1 MKCLILKVFALCVIG
16 NFLFAG
22 TVHVVKKDETL
33 YSISR
38 MYGTTVELIKK
49 ENSLSGNNLKV
60 GQQIKI
66 PDSPSDKTSVA
77 SASSKSSLGTDG
89 ADGTYTVKKG
99 DTWYAIARNH
109 SLSVA
114 ELLSLNGAT
123 EKTALKIGQK
133 VTVKKP
139 VSVVSPSAAAPA
151 EKAAASK
158 TRGADE
164 NGTYIVQKGDS
175 LLSIAKDFGLT
186 YSEIMAMNNL
196 TEKTS
201 SLKVGQKLTVA
212 AKTPALGDNDP
223 RTYSS
228 KKGDTS
234 LVWPVHTTD
243 VTYVSGKVS
252 GVNLSAKSDE
262 AVTAIMDGTVL
273 FSGSYRGFGNVV
285 FIQSKTGHIYAYT
298 GLGTISAEKG
308 QYVQTGKK
316 IGTAGLDTYSKQPQI
331 SLMVFQNGN
340 PIDPA
345 KAPRG

>member
-1 MKCLILKVFALCVIG
+1 MKCHFFKVLIFFFFSGVI
-16 NFLFAG
+16 FSE
-22 TVHVVKKDETL
+22 TVHTVKKDETL

-38 MYGTTVELIKK
+38 MYGTSVDMIKK
-49 ENSLSGNNLKV
+49 ANSLSGNNLKT
-60 GQQIKI
+60 GQVLKI
-66 PDSPSDKTSVA
+66 PDTPSETALSVSVA
-77 SASSKSSLGTDG
+77 AS
-89 ADGTYTVKKG
+89 DGTYTVKKG
-99 DTWYAIARNH
+99 DTWYAIARSN
-109 SLSVA
+109 SISVS
-114 ELLSLNGAT
+114 ELLSLNNAT

-133 VTVKKP
+133 VKVK
-139 VSVVSPSAAAPA
+139 SPSGTVPS
-151 EKAAASK
+151 SK
-158 TRGADE
+158 TSSSAPSPTVRGADSD
-164 NGTYIVQKGDS
+164 GVYVVQKGDS
-175 LLSIAKDFGLT
+175 LLSIARDFGLT

-201 SLKVGQKLTVA
+201 SLKIGQKLKVA
-212 AKTPALGDNDP
+212 AKTPDLGENDP
-223 RTYSS
+223 RTYSG
-228 KKGDTS
+228 KKGDAS
-234 LVWPVHTTD
+234 LVWPVRATN

-298 GLGTISAEKG
+298 GLGTVLADKG
-308 QYVQTGKK
+308 SYVRTGSK
-316 IGTAGLDTYSKQPQI
+316 IGTAGLDTYSRQPQI

>member
-1 MKCLILKVFALCVIG
+1 MKCHFLKV
-16 NFLFAG
+16 LFIFFVADVMVAQ
-22 TVHVVKKDETL
+22 TIHIVKKDETL

-49 ENSLSGNNLKV
+49 ENSLSGNSLKV
-60 GQQIKI
+60 GQTIRI
-66 PDSPSDKTSVA
+66 PDTPSEKAPTA
-77 SASSKSSLGTDG
+77 SASPVKSAG
-89 ADGTYTVKKG
+89 ADGTYTVQKG
-99 DTWYAIARNH
+99 DTWYGIARNN

-133 VTVKKP
+133 VKVKP
-139 VSVVSPSAAAPA
+139 AP
-151 EKAAASK
+151 AAASSSPVVAPSV
-158 TRGADE
+158 RGADSD
-164 NGTYIVQKGDS
+164 GTYIVQKGDS
-175 LLSIAKDFGLT
+175 LLSIARDFGLT

-201 SLKVGQKLTVA
+201 SLKIGQKLKVA
-212 AKTPALGDNDP
+212 AKTPDLGENDP
-223 RTYSS
+223 RSYSS
-228 KKGDTS
+228 KKGDAS
-234 LVWPVHTTD
+234 LVWPVHTTN

-252 GVNLSAKSDE
+252 GVSLSAKSDE

-298 GLGTISAEKG
+298 GLGTVLAEKG
-308 QYVQTGKK
+308 SYVRTGSK
-316 IGTAGLDTYSKQPQI
+316 IGTAGVDTYSKQPQI